1 VIVDGLLPLQFPTA
15 DLELMPGNPRRGD
28 VDAVAHSLSR
38 FGQRKPIVA
47 RRADK
52 VVIAG
57 NHTLRAARQLGW
69 SDIAVV
75 FTDDDDATAKA
86 YSLADNRTAELGGYD
101 NAELA
106 ELIGEVQEAD
116 PELLAAT
123 GWTDGDLQGLLAQ
136 LEPQQLPPALSD
148 PDSVPE
154 PPKDPVSVLGDV
166 WDLGP
171 HRLIVGD
178 STVLDVW
185 DTLCRGHP
193 ADLLFT
199 DPPYGMSYGGGRG
212 KQNKGVGQDKG
223 FGQIEN
229 DDLTGDTLV
238 ALVRD
243 ALVAT
248 LPHRKPESPA
258 YVCFTWRT
266 YSEFV
271 EALRQADM
279 QPKACIVWN
288 KGSIGLSHGHYRPQ
302 HEFIFYVQGQW
313 YGDRAQSDVWTLGR
327 DQLGEYAHPTQKPV
341 ELVKR
346 ALENSSK
353 PGDIVLDA
361 FGGSGSTLIA
371 CHATGRKARLCELD
385 PKYADVILRRYQEHT
400 GTKPTRDGVP
410 HDFTGADDGQ
420 TNGAAS

>member
-1 VIVDGLLPLQFPTA
+1 MA
-15 DLELMPGNPRRGD
+15 ERHDLETRDIPVVDLRTFHKNPRQGD
-28 VDAVAHSLSR
+28 VGAIKQSLLVS
-38 FGQRKPIVA
+38 GQYKPIVINA
-47 RRADK
+47 GTHTGRPNE
-52 VVIAG
+52 VLAG
-57 NHTLRAARQLGW
+57 NHTLMAARDLGW
-69 SDIAVV
+69 ESVAAVTV
-75 FTDDDDATAKA
+75 DVDDDQCGRIVA
-86 YSLADNRTAELGGYD
+86 ADNRTADLGGYD
-101 NAELA
+101 ERLLA
-106 ELIGEVQEAD
+106 ELLTDLPDLDGTGYNLEDLEALEAALA
-116 PELLAAT
+116 PE
-123 GWTDGDLQGLLAQ
+123 
-136 LEPQQLPPALSD
+136 QLPPALSD

-154 PPKDPVSVLGDV
+154 PPKDPVCVLGDV
-166 WDLGP
+166 WELGP

-185 DTLCRGHP
+185 DTLCQGQA

-212 KQNKGVGQDKG
+212 KQNKAAGSTKG

-229 DDLTGDTLV
+229 DDLTGDKLIE
-238 ALVRD
+238 LVRD

-279 QPKACIVWN
+279 HPKACIVWN

-327 DQLGEYAHPTQKPV
+327 DQLGDYAHPTQKPV
-341 ELVKR
+341 ALVQR

-353 PGDIVLDA
+353 PGDVVLDA

-371 CHATGRKARLCELD
+371 CHATGRKARLSELD
-385 PKYADVILRRYQEHT
+385 PKYADVICRRYQEHT
-400 GTKPTRDGVP
+400 GTVPTRDGVA
-410 HDFTGADDGQ
+410 HDFTAD
-420 TNGAAS
+420 